1 MYDRK
6 IVTVWFKKIPI
17 LPPLLTGASNFL
29 SPKLCNFF
37 LYDPPSLYSFSEVSF
52 FLHSWVVKLGL
63 SQILKWESPITSNK
77 LVILV
82 FFFSKSFKSSIS
94 TKLLSQ
100 SHKIYIYIYI
110 KLGKQ
115 NFKESLKIQN
125 VIIIVIFILFFS
137 STQSELV
144 SLPANGNE

>member
-82 FFFSKSFKSSIS
+82 FCFPNH
-94 TKLLSQ
+94 LSQ
-100 SHKIYIYIYI
+100 VFQQNFYLNLIKYIYIYI

-144 SLPANGNE
+144 SLPANENE